1 MSQLFVWFH
10 DISISL
16 LDNLFVVNMKQ
27 DLKVASTYQ
36 VLIIFTKISIENY
49 NRAVYSAWFYK
60 EILILYLSLFYSRTF
75 LIDWKWGNYE
85 TKRFLFCHRITAKE
99 LIHLKKSLSHKTN
112 GDQARVQSVLMC
124 GLSLQSLV
132 TMTSWE
138 GHLSCFK
145 AFSSGAVFHLINQ
158 RQNDLTIQYAV
169 LTLKVVVKWISCL
182 LLTLQQSHIK
192 RTGVLVIPFRG

>member
-1 MSQLFVWFH
+1 MTLSLTIRHINWVALFKHLKYQSWLLGANSWRDIPMWKRSKNQWFVLKIIIVRGSGVLDLWNAQLFVWFH

-75 LIDWKWGNYE
+75 LIDW
-85 TKRFLFCHRITAKE
+85 
-99 LIHLKKSLSHKTN
+99 N
-112 GDQARVQSVLMC
+112 GAIMKQSVFC
-124 GLSLQSLV
+124 FVIGLLQKNLF
-132 TMTSWE
+132 TW
-138 GHLSCFK
+138 
-145 AFSSGAVFHLINQ
+145 
-158 RQNDLTIQYAV
+158 
-169 LTLKVVVKWISCL
+169 
-182 LLTLQQSHIK
+182 K
-192 RTGVLVIPFRG
+192 RV